1 MKVSEALRQRKS
13 TRAYSDRQV
22 EQETIMHILEAAK
35 HSPSGANHQPWQVAV
50 VSGAAKRELQ
60 ERIEQEF
67 AAGRRGKM
75 DYQYYPD
82 IWPEPYKGR
91 RIACGVQL
99 YDALAIARGDKQRR
113 LEQWAA
119 NYRGFDA
126 PVILFFFLDTRLA
139 TGSFVDYG
147 MFLQSVMLMA
157 VEEGLATCPQA
168 ALGEYPDIVRSFLG
182 YDETCLLICGL
193 ALGYEDTSAP
203 VNSYRTPRQPAAD
216 FTRFFST

>member
-113 LEQWAA
+113 LRAVGRQLPWIRRSGDPLLLSRHQARHRILCRLRHVFTIGHVDGGG
-119 NYRGFDA
+119 RGA
-126 PVILFFFLDTRLA
+126 GHLPAGGTGRISRYCPVV
-139 TGSFVDYG
+139 S
-147 MFLQSVMLMA
+147 
-157 VEEGLATCPQA
+157 GL
-168 ALGEYPDIVRSFLG
+168 
-182 YDETCLLICGL
+182 
-193 ALGYEDTSAP
+193 
-203 VNSYRTPRQPAAD
+203 
-216 FTRFFST
+216 